1 MTSCMIPRDI
11 KILGNLKDLVGI
23 KWRHKNSLFT
33 PVKIMSINYDVTD
46 YITAGE
52 REGGDRFW
60 IHGDICYR
68 KNVTQNQCESLIET
82 CLGDIAEEHRPTSAS
97 SLMPA
102 KSKLFNMP
110 QHL

>member
-23 KWRHKNSLFT
+23 KWPHKNSLFT

-52 REGGDRFW
+52 REREREREGIGLDTWRYLLQEKC
-60 IHGDICYR
+60 HP
-68 KNVTQNQCESLIET
+68 ESV
-82 CLGDIAEEHRPTSAS
+82 
-97 SLMPA
+97 
-102 KSKLFNMP
+102 
-110 QHL
+110 

>member
-52 REGGDRFW
+52 RERERERG
-60 IHGDICYR
+60 
-68 KNVTQNQCESLIET
+68 
-82 CLGDIAEEHRPTSAS
+82 
-97 SLMPA
+97 
-102 KSKLFNMP
+102 
-110 QHL
+110 